1 MLKGISETMR
11 ERKRGI
17 VRGEGRED
25 RITSERRACLDQKV
39 REEVEW
45 REGPVSVER
54 RTSGGRN
61 LPVTSIRV

>member
-11 ERKRGI
+11 ERERGI

-39 REEVEW
+39 REEGEG

-54 RTSGGRN
+54 RASGGRN
-61 LPVTSIRV
+61 LPVTSIRA